1 MVPLTSWLKKKHLV
15 VCDWESTIWTSQT
28 REWQHCCL
36 INYSLP
42 QSDGYNKWQVSQ
54 TIWLKK
60 VPTNNLTKQEGLLTD
75 TTGTIKVVFWEH
87 FVDMGEEGKTY
98 KFENFVY
105 KDDRFGRYIGTA
117 REGSSLVEIDDMKD
131 APDPKL
137 MSQILQRKMLLW
149 VSLES
154 AVCTSITVVLAVRRK
169 LKTLMR
175 ANQLSHAP
183 HVIWCRHRDMMA
195 AMQQQQQ

>member
-1 MVPLTSWLKKKHLV
+1 MVTINGKLV
-15 VCDWESTIWTSQT
+15 KLYGS
-28 REWQHCCL
+28 
-36 INYSLP
+36 
-42 QSDGYNKWQVSQ
+42 
-54 TIWLKK
+54 KK

-75 TTGTIKVVFWEH
+75 TTGTIKVVFCNWEY
-87 FVDMGEEGKTY
+87 FVDMGEAGKTY

-131 APDPKL
+131 ALEPKVDEPDLAK
-137 MSQILQRKMLLW
+137 KNA
-149 VSLES
+149 VVKS

-183 HVIWCRHRDMMA
+183 LVI
-195 AMQQQQQ
+195 

>member
-1 MVPLTSWLKKKHLV
+1 M
-15 VCDWESTIWTSQT
+15 
-28 REWQHCCL
+28 
-36 INYSLP
+36 
-42 QSDGYNKWQVSQ
+42 
-54 TIWLKK
+54 
-60 VPTNNLTKQEGLLTD
+60 TD
-75 TTGTIKVVFWEH
+75 TTGTIKVVFWEY

-131 APDPKL
+131 ALEPKVDEPDLAK
-137 MSQILQRKMLLW
+137 KNA
-149 VSLES
+149 VVKS

-183 HVIWCRHRDMMA
+183 LVI
-195 AMQQQQQ
+195 